1 MWKKG
6 ISLTTSIKYHYDG
19 CKALMYYMGKLM
31 REKEDLVY
39 KLDRGWLGGVQHIQ
53 VLSLNY
59 IFP

>member
-1 MWKKG
+1 M
-6 ISLTTSIKYHYDG
+6 TSIKYHYDG
-19 CKALMYYMGKLM
+19 CKVLMYYMGKLM